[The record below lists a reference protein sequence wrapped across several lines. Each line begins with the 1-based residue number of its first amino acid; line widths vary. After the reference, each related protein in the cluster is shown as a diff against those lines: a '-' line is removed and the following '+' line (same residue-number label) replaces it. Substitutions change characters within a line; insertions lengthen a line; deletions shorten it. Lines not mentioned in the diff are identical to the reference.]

1 MEQITQ
7 PDTVGRAMEILLVED
22 SVPQARLTMG
32 ALKRGG
38 IAHHMTWLS
47 DGEEA
52 VEFLH
57 RRGKYSRVP
66 HPDLVLLDLIL
77 PGISGQ
83 DVLKEIRGDPELR
96 KIPVVVMTGAD
107 EATANPSLLDVEGFL
122 RKPINLDEFLTIV
135 DRLKEYWKADMV
147 LPKREGS

>member
-1 MEQITQ
+1 MQT
-7 PDTVGRAMEILLVED
+7 DTVGRAMEILLVED

-38 IAHHMTWLS
+38 VAHHMTWLS

-52 VEFLH
+52 VEFLQ

-66 HPDLVLLDLIL
+66 PPDLVLLDLIL

-83 DVLKEIRGDPELR
+83 EVLKVIRVNAELR
-96 KIPVVVMTGAD
+96 RTPVVVMTAAD
-107 EATANPSLLDVEGFL
+107 ESTANPSSLDVEGFL

-135 DRLKEYWKADMV
+135 DRLKEFWKVDMI
-147 LPKREGS
+147 LPKRE

>member
-1 MEQITQ
+1 
-7 PDTVGRAMEILLVED
+7 MEILLVED

-38 IAHHMTWLS
+38 VAHHMTWLS

-52 VEFLH
+52 IEFLS

-83 DVLKEIRGDPELR
+83 EVLKMIRGNSELK
-96 KIPVVVMTGAD
+96 KIPVVVMTAAD
-107 EATANPSLLDVEGFL
+107 EASASPSTLDVEGFL
-122 RKPINLDEFLTIV
+122 RKPINLDEFLSII
-135 DRLKEYWKADMV
+135 DRLKGYWKVDMI
-147 LPKREGS
+147 LPKRDG

>member
-1 MEQITQ
+1 MEASMQA
-7 PDTVGRAMEILLVED
+7 DTVGRAMEILLVED

-57 RRGKYSRVP
+57 RRGKYTRVP

-83 DVLKEIRGDPELR
+83 EVLKVIRGEAELR
-96 KIPVVVMTGAD
+96 RIPVVVMTAAD
-107 EATANPSLLDVEGFL
+107 EATANPSSLDVEGFL

-135 DRLKEYWKADMV
+135 DRLKEYWKVDMI
-147 LPKREGS
+147 LPQRDG